1 MGALLKK
8 IQMLLRMWQLWR
20 KLPKELKVGAA
31 QILGIAIPFARDV
44 VKWYME
50 TTGKTSITLAELK
63 AKSPDELLAEVG
75 VVLP

>member
-1 MGALLKK
+1 MGA
-8 IQMLLRMWQLWR
+8 Q
-20 KLPKELKVGAA
+20 A
-31 QILGIAIPFARDV
+31 ILAIAIPFALDV

-50 TTGKTSITLAELK
+50 TTGKTTITLAELK